1 MVEPQKTQKKYD
13 CYLFKHKE
21 HKDFFKIIENI
32 FKVHKDVNSSK
43 IFITKI
49 IAIFDY
55 MLNLEPDL
63 MDPDVKSGGSGRRI
77 KLPKFLLF

>member
-13 CYLFKHKE
+13 CYLFEHKE

-55 MLNLEPDL
+55 MLNLQPDL
-63 MDPDVKSGGSGRRI
+63 NGSRCKIGREWKTEVAAQI
-77 KLPKFLLF
+77 K